1 MRAGSTANLRCRA
14 ELRARVRDVEGAG
27 ESAPTSAKRSEVIG
41 PRDSSGIAE
50 GRTGSYKEHQL

>member
-1 MRAGSTANLRCRA
+1 MRAGSATKPLCRA

-27 ESAPTSAKRSEVIG
+27 ENSPASAKWSEVIG
-41 PRDSSGIAE
+41 PQDSSSIAE